1 VEISFTE
8 DGTVWA
14 YSAVTSNTSNASNPS
29 TNTLL
34 LERLYLPSISKKKK
48 RKSTSV
54 IAVKI
59 HLVGWLGSEVSTGL
73 VLVFVSA
80 SARSGL
86 DAFEAVFEVTHIQC

>member
-1 VEISFTE
+1 MGLFSGHIEYIQRIQPKYQYFIA
-8 DGTVWA
+8 GKTV
-14 YSAVTSNTSNASNPS
+14 S
-29 TNTLL
+29 
-34 LERLYLPSISKKKK
+34 SINFREKK